1 MDLDKS
7 INTPAPEGIN
17 NQSYFENPWAVE
29 DGLEHFLNYNCPEC
43 EMKSASR
50 ELFLQHAINQHP
62 LVKECLHL
70 LTGVK
75 DESYFEDDDADI
87 MDTADPMKYEEED
100 VKPNIMDLDPTQM
113 VKVEVDAENRKSAKL
128 PKRRRKCQDCGKYS
142 KNIAKH
148 VCKVEKE
155 DDDDEEKE
163 FPCTHEG
170 CEEKFK
176 SAGARTTHRN
186 KVHGKPKPFKC
197 DICEERFVSG
207 RALTAH
213 FGMAHEGQK
222 MSFPC
227 DMCDKSYSS
236 KLILKGHK
244 KSFHQGIRFKCD
256 QVGSKCF
263 KFRTHS
269 K

>member
-155 DDDDEEKE
+155 DDDDEEKRI
-163 FPCTHEG
+163 
-170 CEEKFK
+170 
-176 SAGARTTHRN
+176 S
-186 KVHGKPKPFKC
+186 
-197 DICEERFVSG
+197 
-207 RALTAH
+207 
-213 FGMAHEGQK
+213 M
-222 MSFPC
+222 
-227 DMCDKSYSS
+227 
-236 KLILKGHK
+236 
-244 KSFHQGIRFKCD
+244 
-256 QVGSKCF
+256 
-263 KFRTHS
+263 HS
-269 K
+269 